1 MALYRRARST
11 RLLVIGLV
19 MVSLVT
25 ITLDFR
31 GGDAGPL
38 AGLGRTALGV
48 IGPLQ
53 EAVSNVF
60 RPVTDFIQGVTRI
73 GSLRAENQR
82 LQEELVVISRQLQE
96 VTKLRAENEELSK
109 LFGLTER
116 LQIVTIGAEVIG
128 ESPSNFEYSV
138 FINKGADDGLVP
150 DMPVVGPE
158 GLLGKVVRVSAS
170 SSSVLL
176 IIDPDF
182 SVGVRLAAS
191 GETGVLQGRREHDL
205 LFDLVDPG
213 TTVRPGE
220 LVETSGLG
228 GVFPAGI
235 PVGVVS
241 FADADEASLDKQ
253 VLVRPNVDFS
263 ALRLVAVVR
272 APVAGEGQSG
282 SP

>member
-1 MALYRRARST
+1 VALYRRARTT

-19 MVSLVT
+19 MASLVT

-48 IGPLQ
+48 VGPLQ
-53 EAVSNVF
+53 EAISNVF

-73 GSLRAENQR
+73 GSLRAENQSLR
-82 LQEELVVISRQLQE
+82 DQLIVMSRQQQE
-96 VTKLRAENEELSK
+96 VATLRRENQELK
-109 LFGLTER
+109 QLFGLSER
-116 LQIVTIGAEVIG
+116 LQLATIGAEVIG

-138 FINKGADDGLVP
+138 VINKGADDGLVP
-150 DMPVVGPE
+150 DMPVVGPG
-158 GLLGKVVRVSAS
+158 GLFGKVVRVSGS

-182 SVGVRLAAS
+182 AVGVRLAAS
-191 GETGVLQGRREHDL
+191 GETGVLVGRREHDL
-205 LFDLVDPG
+205 RLDLVDPS

-241 FADADEASLDKQ
+241 VANADDSTLVKQ
-253 VLVRPNVDFS
+253 VFVRPNVDFS
-263 ALRLVAVVR
+263 QFPLVAVVR
-272 APVAGEGQSG
+272 TPVAGEGQSG

>member
-128 ESPSNFEYSV
+128 ESVSNFEYSV

-191 GETGVLQGRREHDL
+191 GETGVLVGRREHDL

>member
-128 ESPSNFEYSV
+128 ESVSNFEYSV

-158 GLLGKVVRVSAS
+158 GLLGKVVRVSSS

-182 SVGVRLAAS
+182 AVGVRLAAS
-191 GETGVLQGRREHDL
+191 GETGVLVGRREHDL
-205 LFDLVDPG
+205 LLDLVDSD

-241 FADADEASLDKQ
+241 FADADEASLDKH